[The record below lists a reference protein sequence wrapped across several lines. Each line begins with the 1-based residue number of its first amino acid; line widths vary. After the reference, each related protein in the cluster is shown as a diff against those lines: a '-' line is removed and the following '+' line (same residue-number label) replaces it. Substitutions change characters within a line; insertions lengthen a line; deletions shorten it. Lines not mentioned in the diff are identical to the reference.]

1 MQLYTKNDGLL
12 NKIYPVGSIYMS
24 VNDVSPEE
32 FLGGTWERWS
42 QGRVPV
48 GVDEN
53 DEDFEKPN
61 LISGEKKHTLT
72 KDEMAKHNHG
82 FLGGSYTFLW
92 GQGNAT
98 VYAYSA
104 VAKPGTPPNNEL
116 CTIQNTWNKTDD
128 NVTNVNAHNNLQ
140 PYITCYMW
148 KRIA

>member
-61 LISGEKKHTLT
+61 LISGEKNIL
-72 KDEMAKHNHG
+72 
-82 FLGGSYTFLW
+82 
-92 GQGNAT
+92 
-98 VYAYSA
+98 
-104 VAKPGTPPNNEL
+104 
-116 CTIQNTWNKTDD
+116 
-128 NVTNVNAHNNLQ
+128 
-140 PYITCYMW
+140 
-148 KRIA
+148 